1 MNNQGENLTLY
12 LNFFSKLIFINF
24 IFIKFIAKSFISKIF
39 TSSSNSYF
47 KFI

>member
-1 MNNQGENLTLY
+1 MNDQGENLTLY

-24 IFIKFIAKSFISKIF
+24 KFIKLIAKSFISKIF